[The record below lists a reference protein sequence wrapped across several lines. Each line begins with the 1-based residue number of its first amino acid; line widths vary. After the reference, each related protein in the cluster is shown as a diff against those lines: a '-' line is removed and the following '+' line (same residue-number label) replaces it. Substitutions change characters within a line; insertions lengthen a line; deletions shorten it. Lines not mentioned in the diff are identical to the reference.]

1 MLALRAHDLVDLELH
16 QFVHDAEPDSDAQR
30 EQALLRRSDELAER
44 LLDLRWERTLRRL
57 QGRDDLGGG
66 YLLHGGSSC
75 PLGLGLRPE
84 RSTVERTGREDR
96 RSKFYESPDNLS
108 GYAFR
113 MSPRAPAPPALFE
126 LESEVME
133 EVWRQG
139 RTNVRAV
146 MEALNKKR
154 RKDRAYTTYMTIMAR
169 LARKG
174 LLHREREGRTDM
186 YWPKLTREQ
195 FL

>member
-1 MLALRAHDLVDLELH
+1 
-16 QFVHDAEPDSDAQR
+16 
-30 EQALLRRSDELAER
+30 
-44 LLDLRWERTLRRL
+44 
-57 QGRDDLGGG
+57 
-66 YLLHGGSSC
+66 
-75 PLGLGLRPE
+75 
-84 RSTVERTGREDR
+84 
-96 RSKFYESPDNLS
+96 
-108 GYAFR
+108 
-113 MSPRAPAPPALFE
+113 MSPSAPAPPALFE

-195 FL
+195 FLRSRAQQEVSSLVDEFGEVALVHFAKEFDKLDPARMRQLRRLARGD

>member
-1 MLALRAHDLVDLELH
+1 
-16 QFVHDAEPDSDAQR
+16 
-30 EQALLRRSDELAER
+30 
-44 LLDLRWERTLRRL
+44 
-57 QGRDDLGGG
+57 
-66 YLLHGGSSC
+66 
-75 PLGLGLRPE
+75 
-84 RSTVERTGREDR
+84 
-96 RSKFYESPDNLS
+96 
-108 GYAFR
+108 
-113 MSPRAPAPPALFE
+113 MSPRVPAPPALFE

-174 LLHREREGRTDM
+174 LLHREREGRTDA
-186 YWPKLTREQ
+186 YWPRLTREEFQ
-195 FL
+195 RARAEQEVGALVSEFGEVALVHFAKEIDKLDPARAKALRRLARGA

>member
-1 MLALRAHDLVDLELH
+1 MSA
-16 QFVHDAEPDSDAQR
+16 
-30 EQALLRRSDELAER
+30 
-44 LLDLRWERTLRRL
+44 
-57 QGRDDLGGG
+57 
-66 YLLHGGSSC
+66 
-75 PLGLGLRPE
+75 RPP
-84 RSTVERTGREDR
+84 T
-96 RSKFYESPDNLS
+96 
-108 GYAFR
+108 
-113 MSPRAPAPPALFE
+113 PPALFE

-174 LLHREREGRTDM
+174 LLHREREGRTDA
-186 YWPKLTREQ
+186 YWPQLSRAEFLRSRAQQEVSALVSEFGEVALVHFAKEIGKLDPARARQ
-195 FL
+195 LRRLARGA

>member
-1 MLALRAHDLVDLELH
+1 
-16 QFVHDAEPDSDAQR
+16 
-30 EQALLRRSDELAER
+30 
-44 LLDLRWERTLRRL
+44 
-57 QGRDDLGGG
+57 
-66 YLLHGGSSC
+66 
-75 PLGLGLRPE
+75 
-84 RSTVERTGREDR
+84 
-96 RSKFYESPDNLS
+96 
-108 GYAFR
+108 
-113 MSPRAPAPPALFE
+113 MSPRVPAPPALFE

-174 LLHREREGRTDM
+174 LLHREREGRTDA
-186 YWPKLTREQ
+186 YWPRLTREEFQ
-195 FL
+195 RARAQQEVSSLVDEFGEVALVHFAKEFDKLDPARAKALRRLARGA

>member
-1 MLALRAHDLVDLELH
+1 
-16 QFVHDAEPDSDAQR
+16 
-30 EQALLRRSDELAER
+30 
-44 LLDLRWERTLRRL
+44 
-57 QGRDDLGGG
+57 
-66 YLLHGGSSC
+66 
-75 PLGLGLRPE
+75 
-84 RSTVERTGREDR
+84 
-96 RSKFYESPDNLS
+96 
-108 GYAFR
+108 

-154 RKDRAYTTYMTIMAR
+154 SKDRAYTTYMTIMAR

-195 FL
+195 FLRSRAQQEVSSLVDEFGEVALVHFAKEFDKLDPARMRQLRRLARGD

>member
-1 MLALRAHDLVDLELH
+1 
-16 QFVHDAEPDSDAQR
+16 
-30 EQALLRRSDELAER
+30 
-44 LLDLRWERTLRRL
+44 
-57 QGRDDLGGG
+57 
-66 YLLHGGSSC
+66 
-75 PLGLGLRPE
+75 
-84 RSTVERTGREDR
+84 
-96 RSKFYESPDNLS
+96 
-108 GYAFR
+108 
-113 MSPRAPAPPALFE
+113 MSPRVPAPPALFE

-174 LLHREREGRTDM
+174 LLHREREGQTDA
-186 YWPKLTREQ
+186 YWPRLTREEFRRARAEQ
-195 FL
+195 EVGALVSEFGEVALVHFAKEFHKLDPARAKALRRLARGA